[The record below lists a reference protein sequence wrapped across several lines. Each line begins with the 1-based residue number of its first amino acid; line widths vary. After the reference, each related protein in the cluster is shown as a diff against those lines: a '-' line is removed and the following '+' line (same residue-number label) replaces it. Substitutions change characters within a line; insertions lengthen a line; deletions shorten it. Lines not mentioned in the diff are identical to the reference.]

1 MTLLRLFADHLLPV
15 LLVAGA
21 GYALAA
27 ALKLETRAFTAVAFN
42 LFAPCLIFQTLL
54 DSHVPAETVLR
65 MGGFTV
71 LALAAPAAIAFAI
84 ALWRRWP
91 RPLTSAVV
99 LCALLP
105 NAGNYGLSANLLA
118 FGADGL
124 TYASL
129 FFVVSS
135 IVTYTAGVM
144 IASLGRT
151 DLRSAALGLTRV
163 PALWAVVGAL
173 ALRELHATLPAPAAH
188 AVSLLAQ
195 ACIPTFLVIL
205 GIQLRGANL
214 RGPLR
219 PMLLASGLR
228 LAGGAAAGLVLAP
241 ALGLTGAAR
250 QAAVLQSAMPTAVI
264 TTIIAIEYDVEP
276 ALVASVVLLTT
287 LLSPFTLTPLL
298 AALQ

>member
-1 MTLLRLFADHLLPV
+1 MADQNINNMSVTWNSGGTTFDAVKMNVTDTASAAASLLQNFQVGGVAKFTVGKDGV
-15 LLVAGA
+15 VSSAGA
-21 GYALAA
+21 IKPTVNDGA
-27 ALKLETRAFTAVAFN
+27 ALGASGTAWAD
-42 LFAPCLIFQTLL
+42 LFLA
-54 DSHVPAETVLR
+54 S
-65 MGGFTV
+65 GGVINF
-71 LALAAPAAIAFAI
+71 
-84 ALWRRWP
+84 
-91 RPLTSAVV
+91 
-99 LCALLP
+99 
-105 NAGNYGLSANLLA
+105 NAGDVTITHSANLLA